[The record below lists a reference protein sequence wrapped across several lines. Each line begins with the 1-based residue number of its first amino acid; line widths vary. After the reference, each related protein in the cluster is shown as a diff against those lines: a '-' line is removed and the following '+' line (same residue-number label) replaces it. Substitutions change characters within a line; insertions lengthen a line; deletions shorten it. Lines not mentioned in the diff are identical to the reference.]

1 MNRISKLTVSLTIA
15 LAMTM
20 AMYFIITLFHIV
32 VNGKTELISGYVL
45 LLMSVGIMTLVICF
59 VLNEM
64 DQ

>member
-20 AMYFIITLFHIV
+20 AMYLIIDLFHIV